1 MTSIYDQIR
10 AAVQP
15 DGTLPKDFSIQKKPD
30 DPQAIRFAEGAQ
42 DGIVFYHSGS
52 GGDRELLEKLEEITG
67 LASGGADY
75 EAAEAELSAC
85 FGEREAVLGCI
96 DGLQTWIID
105 HREELDAG
113 RLFGFANAVLLHSAS
128 LGAVK
133 YALSVLELLAAA
145 QGPWRETVRTLALA
159 DELTLYCVFVACR
172 WENKDEELFAMAKQ
186 VRGWGRVHA
195 VRELEPVSQE
205 IKTWLLDEGWDN
217 DVLPAYTALACA
229 QRGGLRERLE
239 QEPLSRA
246 QLDAAGGLIQ
256 ALLDEG
262 PVSNISRMEDAE
274 ELLLAY
280 MAQVERA
287 ELTLGDLNVVRGI
300 LSAAAEDELDLSQV
314 RTRAEVLFASQASRR
329 AVEQALERGE
339 GFSLAAALGLA
350 WQEKLLEALE
360 RDFAGTYSQLYLIL
374 APEQELWVDR
384 ALAVCEKNLPREL
397 ATGPK
402 DWTFAPPEEPRYNWL
417 DYTVQ
422 FLKPFPGRGLE
433 LALTA
438 LEAPVIRN
446 RNMALN
452 ALESWREAGW
462 SFPEAVV
469 QALERL
475 NVSEVHD
482 KLRERES
489 ALLDELKKGA
499 GGYDR
504 A

>member
-1 MTSIYDQIR
+1 MGRGELPAFAR
-10 AAVQP
+10 AGQLFLTALLV
-15 DGTLPKDFSIQKKPD
+15 T
-30 DPQAIRFAEGAQ
+30 A
-42 DGIVFYHSGS
+42 GIVLGLSLFQARPERLLPLWWDEAGPVLQAALSAAGVMGWGLFLPFLMGDVRDQGEKKIWHWLF
-52 GGDRELLEKLEEITG
+52 GGL
-67 LASGGADY
+67 GGA
-75 EAAEAELSAC
+75 L
-85 FGEREAVLGCI
+85 
-96 DGLQTWIID
+96 
-105 HREELDAG
+105 
-113 RLFGFANAVLLHSAS
+113 
-128 LGAVK
+128 
-133 YALSVLELLAAA
+133 LLAAA

-205 IKTWLLDEGWDN
+205 MKTWLLDEGWDN

-239 QEPLSRA
+239 QEALSRA

-287 ELTLGDLNVVRGI
+287 ELTLGALNVVRGI

-314 RTRAEVLFASQASRR
+314 RTRAEALFASQASRR